1 MTNKKYITF
10 DEAKEIL
17 GVKAAQVYNIFRGA
31 NKVKKFKDRMG
42 HVRYLESEI
51 RAIADERAKFTKE
64 AEWKRRHLKLR
75 ILKM

>member
-10 DEAKEIL
+10 DEAKDIL
-17 GVKAAQVYNIFRGA
+17 GVKSAQVYNIFRGA
-31 NKVKKFKDRMG
+31 NKVTKYHDRKG

-64 AEWKRRHLKLR
+64 AK
-75 ILKM
+75 